1 VEDPSGAQAEE
12 EGRAEGMIGWDELV
26 FWFLAAF
33 TLASVLM
40 MLRSK
45 EITHSVVY
53 LAAAFL
59 SIAAMFVML
68 GAEFLALV
76 QILVYVGAIVVLILF
91 AIMLTKRELPG
102 GKCE

>member
-1 VEDPSGAQAEE
+1 
-12 EGRAEGMIGWDELV
+12 MTWDEII
-26 FWFLAAF
+26 FWFLAVVAIANV
-33 TLASVLM
+33 LA

-53 LAAAFL
+53 LAMTFL

-68 GAEFLALV
+68 NAEFVALV

>member
-1 VEDPSGAQAEE
+1 
-12 EGRAEGMIGWDELV
+12 MNWDEV
-26 FWFLAAF
+26 IFWALAAI
-33 TLASVLM
+33 TLLNVVG

-45 EITHSVVY
+45 EITHSVVF
-53 LAAAFL
+53 LATAFL

-68 GAEFLALV
+68 GAEFIAIV

>member
-1 VEDPSGAQAEE
+1 MS
-12 EGRAEGMIGWDELV
+12 WDEIV
-26 FWFLAAF
+26 FWFLAISVI
-33 TLASVLM
+33 LSVLA
-40 MLRSK
+40 MLRAR

-59 SIAAMFVML
+59 GIAGMFVL
-68 GAEFLALV
+68 LAAEFLAIV

-102 GKCE
+102 GKTQ

>member
-1 VEDPSGAQAEE
+1 MS
-12 EGRAEGMIGWDELV
+12 WDEIV
-26 FWFLAAF
+26 FWFLAVSIILCV
-33 TLASVLM
+33 LA
-40 MLRSK
+40 MLRAR

-59 SIAAMFVML
+59 GIAGMFIL
-68 GAEFLALV
+68 LAAEFLAIV

-102 GKCE
+102 GKA

>member
-1 VEDPSGAQAEE
+1 
-12 EGRAEGMIGWDELV
+12 MIGWDELI
-26 FWFLAAF
+26 FWFLAAI
-33 TLASVLM
+33 TLVSVLV

-53 LAAAFL
+53 LATAFL
-59 SIAAMFVML
+59 TIAAMFVML

>member
-1 VEDPSGAQAEE
+1 MS
-12 EGRAEGMIGWDELV
+12 WDELV
-26 FWFLAAF
+26 FWILAAIALI
-33 TLASVLM
+33 TVLA

-45 EITHSVVY
+45 EITHSVIF
-53 LAAAFL
+53 LATAFL
-59 SIAAMFVML
+59 AIAAMFVLL

>member
-1 VEDPSGAQAEE
+1 MEDRGGAKAEE
-12 EGRAEGMIGWDELV
+12 EGREEGMIGWDELV
-26 FWFLAAF
+26 FWLLAAF
-33 TLASVLM
+33 TLASVLV

-53 LAAAFL
+53 LATAFL
-59 SIAAMFVML
+59 AIAAMFVML

-102 GKCE
+102 GEC

>member
-1 VEDPSGAQAEE
+1 MS
-12 EGRAEGMIGWDELV
+12 WDELI
-26 FWFLAAF
+26 FWFLAAV
-33 TLASVLM
+33 TLLNVMA

-45 EITHSVVY
+45 EITHSVVF
-53 LAAAFL
+53 LATAFL
-59 SIAAMFVML
+59 SIAAMFIL
-68 GAEFLALV
+68 LNAEFIALV

>member
-1 VEDPSGAQAEE
+1 MS
-12 EGRAEGMIGWDELV
+12 WDEIV
-26 FWFLAAF
+26 FWFLAIT
-33 TLASVLM
+33 TLLCILA

-53 LAAAFL
+53 LATAFLTIAAAFVL
-59 SIAAMFVML
+59 L
-68 GAEFLALV
+68 GAEFLAMV
-76 QILVYVGAIVVLILF
+76 QILVYVGAITVLILF

>member
-1 VEDPSGAQAEE
+1 MS
-12 EGRAEGMIGWDELV
+12 WDEIV
-26 FWFLAAF
+26 FWFLAIGIILCV
-33 TLASVLM
+33 LA
-40 MLRSK
+40 MLRAR

-59 SIAAMFVML
+59 GIAGMFVL
-68 GAEFLALV
+68 LAAEFLAIV

-102 GKCE
+102 GKTR

>member
-1 VEDPSGAQAEE
+1 
-12 EGRAEGMIGWDELV
+12 MNWDEIA
-26 FWFLAAF
+26 FW
-33 TLASVLM
+33 TLAIIALATALG

-45 EITHSVVY
+45 EITHSVVF
-53 LAAAFL
+53 LATAFL
-59 SIAAMFVML
+59 AIAAMFVL
-68 GAEFLALV
+68 LNAEFIAIV

>member
-1 VEDPSGAQAEE
+1 MS
-12 EGRAEGMIGWDELV
+12 WDEIV
-26 FWFLAAF
+26 FWFLA
-33 TLASVLM
+33 TGIILCVLA
-40 MLRSK
+40 MLRAR

-59 SIAAMFVML
+59 GIAGMFVL
-68 GAEFLALV
+68 LAAEFLAIV

-102 GKCE
+102 GKTR

>member
-1 VEDPSGAQAEE
+1 MS
-12 EGRAEGMIGWDELV
+12 WDELI
-26 FWFLAAF
+26 FWFLAAV
-33 TLASVLM
+33 TLLNVMA

-45 EITHSVVY
+45 EITHSVVF
-53 LAAAFL
+53 LATAFL
-59 SIAAMFVML
+59 SIASMFIL
-68 GAEFLALV
+68 LNAEFIALV

>member
-1 VEDPSGAQAEE
+1 MS
-12 EGRAEGMIGWDELV
+12 WDEIV
-26 FWFLAAF
+26 FWFLAVSIILCV
-33 TLASVLM
+33 LA
-40 MLRSK
+40 MLRAR

-59 SIAAMFVML
+59 GIAGMFIL
-68 GAEFLALV
+68 LAAEFLAIV

-102 GKCE
+102 GKT

>member
-1 VEDPSGAQAEE
+1 MS
-12 EGRAEGMIGWDELV
+12 WDEII
-26 FWFLAAF
+26 FWILAAMAIV
-33 TLASVLM
+33 TVLA

-45 EITHSVVY
+45 EITHSVVF
-53 LAAAFL
+53 LATTF
-59 SIAAMFVML
+59 IAIAGMFVL
-68 GAEFLALV
+68 LNAEFLALV